1 MSVLGR
7 AVEALTLGL
16 VHEVS
21 DTEERPP
28 IVAEEGAHAGVAQ
41 AALTSPRP
49 IAAAS
54 AAPVAA
60 GEIAAAVAKRA
71 SKDLEAVLAAT
82 PERFQQFLVKKN
94 ELAEVLREGGADP
107 AKIESVATTKA
118 IKALKLTIADVTDA
132 AGAAKQALEG
142 IRAEFAATVQGTEQ
156 ERVTQPTAGIAE
168 TEARIG
174 SIRETIA
181 GLQEQITQL
190 QSGIAPARAAIA
202 TAQANLEKGKAIF
215 EGSCGR
221 VQASLQAMETAILA
235 AMQR

>member
-16 VHEVS
+16 VREVS
-21 DTEERPP
+21 DAEERPP
-28 IVAEEGAHAGVAQ
+28 IVVEEGAHAGVAQ
-41 AALTSPRP
+41 AAPTSPRP

-60 GEIAAAVAKRA
+60 SEIAAAVAKRA
-71 SKDLEAVLAAT
+71 SKDLEAVLGAT
-82 PERFQQFLVKKN
+82 PGKFQQFLLKKD
-94 ELAEVLREGGADP
+94 ELAETLQEGGADP
-107 AKIESVATTKA
+107 NKIESIATARA

-156 ERVTQPTAGIAE
+156 ERVTRPTAEIAA
-168 TEARIG
+168 TEARINDLRG
-174 SIRETIA
+174 TIA
-181 GLQEQITQL
+181 GLETQITEL